1 MLARTPGENIDI
13 VSNMHMGVLIV
24 SLVWF
29 HFFQFFFCFF
39 LGKYWNSVLHGSMCV
54 SKPKGLRWWSIK

>member
-29 HFFQFFFCFF
+29 HFFQCFFFF
-39 LGKYWNSVLHGSMCV
+39 LENIGTQYYMVACV
-54 SKPKGLRWWSIK
+54 